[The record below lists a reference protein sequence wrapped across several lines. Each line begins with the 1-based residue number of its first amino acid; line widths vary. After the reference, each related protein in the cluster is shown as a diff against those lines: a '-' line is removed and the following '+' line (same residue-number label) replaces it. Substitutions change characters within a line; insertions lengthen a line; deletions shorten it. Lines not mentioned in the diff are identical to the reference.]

1 MSESVIAD
9 FVGTFNAEITPRGEP
24 VKGRIVCSE
33 KRLVLAA
40 DSDNSLHIPLSSIYD
55 VGVGHVPPELGD
67 FFDSTVTV
75 VFRRDDRAYVAVVE
89 ADDETIRKFSTVLFK
104 ALVNGTAATLK
115 HPARRGGRVTDES
128 FETATLTLQPRAVQ
142 FESDRRSIT
151 IDLTR
156 VTSFDRN
163 TRVIGEEER
172 NVLVVSH
179 MHHGEAMTTLVAA
192 RPARK
197 LSILGRYLRREYAE
211 LRRDLEDV
219 ELTDDKVDL
228 LVALYSGA
236 GGPDISLA
244 SVLDVDPAQV
254 TMLLNELEEDGLV
267 ESTDDGTDLTPMGQ
281 VVVAN
286 NVEE

>member
-156 VTSFDRN
+156 VTSFGRD
-163 TRVIGEEER
+163 TRAIGEQER